1 MRFLVPRPTRSV
13 LVTLEGHYSLATV
26 LQIPHETLLDSLEF
40 NQLLSDVVAMSL
52 LSIRKKSKANLER
65 RRIVL
70 VLIDEGT

>member
-1 MRFLVPRPTRSV
+1 MRFLVPRPTPSV

-26 LQIPHETLLDSLEF
+26 LQIPHETFLDSLKF

-52 LSIRKKSKANLER
+52 LSIRKSFTANLER

-70 VLIDEGT
+70 VLIDKST